1 MAALLYASRLP
12 GSAYKIVLVAANDP
26 EAEALTLAEAE
37 GVATFSLSHKGMAR
51 AEHDAAM
58 ERAVLDAEAQYI
70 VLAGY
75 MRILTPEFV
84 KRWEGRMLN
93 IHPSLLPKY
102 PGRDTHARAI
112 QAGDS
117 HAGATVHLV
126 TEELDAGEALGQ
138 VEVAIW
144 PNDTAEKLANRVRV
158 AEHQLYSRVLSDYV
172 SRGNDPEYLL
182 ERVRECALALPRTYE
197 RESHGAPG
205 FRVGTEKSGKFFAY
219 FSDRHHGTPH
229 ICVLVK
235 CSSQDELENL
245 VETQPQTYHRPAY
258 YGASGWIGVIL
269 NRPDVDW
276 DDVAEWLERSWR
288 LMAPKSV
295 TKLLDAAD
303 TF

>member
-12 GSAYKIVLVAANDP
+12 GSAYEIVLVAANDP

-37 GVATFSLSHKGMAR
+37 GVATFSLSHRGVAR

-84 KRWEGRMLN
+84 GRWEGRMLN

-102 PGRDTHARAI
+102 PGLDTHARAI

-126 TEELDAGEALGQ
+126 TEELDAGEPLGQ

-172 SRGNDPEYLL
+172 SRGNDPDWLL

-205 FRVGTEKSGKFFAY
+205 FRVGTEESGKFFAH

-229 ICVLVK
+229 ICLLVK

-245 VETQPQTYHRPAY
+245 VET
-258 YGASGWIGVIL
+258 
-269 NRPDVDW
+269 
-276 DDVAEWLERSWR
+276 
-288 LMAPKSV
+288 
-295 TKLLDAAD
+295 
-303 TF
+303 